1 MIEYFLVYLGLL
13 IALGLIVVILGF
25 YANAPKI
32 ISKSFSLGNIL
43 IILGSYYTITYVV
56 AYIIF
61 VEI

>member
-43 IILGSYYTITYVV
+43 IILGS
-56 AYIIF
+56 
-61 VEI
+61 